1 MPLRAAGRNGP
12 KIVIRQKRS
21 EVASM
26 WHRSPIILNAGTPN
40 PIASEHPLDIALTLA
55 MSDLKARFID
65 MESGTVRY
73 KAIRGSEEFE
83 RYKDLARGLRSFD
96 LRSLKERGQRLAFW
110 INIYNTTVIHGVIE
124 RGLERSV
131 KELPGFFDRIIYEIG
146 GFRFSLN
153 EMEHGLLRGN
163 RRHPYRLLRP
173 FGKKDSRLKFA
184 VLPLDPR
191 IHFALVCGARSCPP
205 IGFYEAE
212 QIDFQLQ
219 LAAQSFINSPQVKI
233 LPQGGTILISMI
245 FKWYKVDFGGSD
257 RALLET
263 LLSYLDEGEKKTYL
277 MENRDRIQIRY
288 QPYDW
293 NLNQ

>member
-1 MPLRAAGRNGP
+1 
-12 KIVIRQKRS
+12 
-21 EVASM
+21 M

-40 PIASEHPLDIALTLA
+40 PTASEQPLDIALTLA

-65 MESGTVRY
+65 TESGTVRY

-83 RYKDLARGLRSFD
+83 RYKDLARGLQSFD

-110 INIYNTTVIHGVIE
+110 VNIYNTTVIHGVIE
-124 RGLERSV
+124 LGLERSV
-131 KELPGFFDRIIYEIG
+131 RELPRFFDRIIYEIG

-163 RRHPYRLLRP
+163 RKHPYRLLRP
-173 FGKKDSRLKFA
+173 FGKKDPRLKFV
-184 VLPLDPR
+184 VLPLDSR

-205 IGFYEAE
+205 IGFYETE

-233 LPQGGTILISMI
+233 PPQGGTILISMI